1 MHIDI
6 GATDQEDAE
15 KLVSVGDPAVLA
27 AEPLNLPN
35 GRLASR
41 SLDNRLG
48 SYVALEVARRISEG
62 EAVEVGVV
70 GAAVS
75 QEEIGLFG
83 SATTSFSL
91 PPRSGS
97 PSTSPTRPTPPASAS
112 RRTATT
118 PSAPA
123 R

>member
-1 MHIDI
+1 VICKKPIQLLETDDRKKPAEIKAMHIDI

-62 EAVEVGVV
+62 EPVEVGVV

-75 QEEIGLFG
+75 LEEIGVFG
-83 SATTSFSL
+83 SATTSFWL
-91 PPRSGS
+91 S
-97 PSTSPTRPTPPASAS
+97 PYIGIAV
-112 RRTATT
+112 
-118 PSAPA
+118 
-123 R
+123 